1 MRPNITAKTT
11 LSIARQR
18 TPPAIQD
25 NISDPTKKLLIL
37 VTQLRN
43 YLCIHVT
50 MLGFYIYIKE
60 IQLVDGG
67 ATSL

>member
-43 YLCIHVT
+43 YLCIHVRI
-50 MLGFYIYIKE
+50 LHIYKR
-60 IQLVDGG
+60 DTTGAG
-67 ATSL
+67 ATHYKSV

>member
-25 NISDPTKKLLIL
+25 NISDPTKKLLVYSCYYVRIL
-37 VTQLRN
+37 
-43 YLCIHVT
+43 H
-50 MLGFYIYIKE
+50 IYKR
-60 IQLVDGG
+60 DTAGGG
-67 ATSL
+67 ATAS